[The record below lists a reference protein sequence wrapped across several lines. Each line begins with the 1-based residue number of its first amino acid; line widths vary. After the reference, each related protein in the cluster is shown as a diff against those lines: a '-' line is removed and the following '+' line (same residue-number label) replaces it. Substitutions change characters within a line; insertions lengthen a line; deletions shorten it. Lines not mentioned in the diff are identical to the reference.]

1 VKRQKGFTL
10 IELIIVIGM
19 IGIMMAVAIPEFR
32 DWRVRA
38 RYNDAAQSVA
48 AALREARTK
57 ALSRNVQHR
66 VEFDMANRQ
75 YRITQGSRAINSPDA
90 DFTTVVQN
98 WTVLSPEVLL
108 RGAADCSVDTTLE
121 ITFSANG
128 TGTQNNIC
136 IMSATTPPIGKYRV
150 GVQSAT
156 TGRIEVVKL

>member
-1 VKRQKGFTL
+1 MNRQRGFTL

-19 IGIMMAVAIPEFR
+19 VGIMMAAAIPQFI
-32 DWRVRA
+32 DWRVRVH
-38 RYNDAAQSVA
+38 YNQAAQGVA
-48 AALREARTK
+48 AALRDARSK

-75 YRITQGSRAINSPDA
+75 YRVTQGSRAINSPDA
-90 DFTTVVQN
+90 DFTTVVQD
-98 WTVLSPEVLL
+98 WTVLSREVIL
-108 RGAADCSVDTTLE
+108 RGAADCSIDTTLN

-136 IMSATTPPIGKYRV
+136 IMNTASPPQGKYRV

-156 TGRIEVVKL
+156 TGRVEVVKL